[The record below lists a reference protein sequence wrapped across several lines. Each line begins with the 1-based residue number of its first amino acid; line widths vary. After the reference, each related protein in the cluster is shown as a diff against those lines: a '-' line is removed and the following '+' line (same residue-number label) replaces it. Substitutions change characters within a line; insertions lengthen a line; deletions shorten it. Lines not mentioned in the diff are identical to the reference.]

1 MDGFSERCDET
12 ALPDGDINRL
22 LELHKEYTENSLK
35 YLSALEADK
44 QNVKGFVKHPQTSR
58 KYMPRLQPMEYKKAA
73 KCLRLKR
80 SDGIMVELK
89 CPVCQSGNFATVEK
103 FIQHLTNFENIP
115 LFQDE
120 DEVNLIKQ
128 YSDII
133 ALEFGSVLPLSQ
145 QTLSAKARI
154 NTLEKR
160 NIDPSR
166 QLYISSDR
174 TNYADEIK
182 ESHQNKF
189 KFLRKRAAE
198 EGENVDNLL
207 KEITE

>member
-1 MDGFSERCDET
+1 MDGFSKECDET
-12 ALPDGDINRL
+12 ALSDGDINRL
-22 LELHKEYTENSLK
+22 LELHKEYAENSLK
-35 YLSALEADK
+35 YLSALETDK

-58 KYMPRLQPMEYKKAA
+58 KYMPLLQPMGYKKAT
-73 KCLRLKR
+73 KCLKLKR
-80 SDGIMVELK
+80 SDGITVELK
-89 CPVCQSGNFATVEK
+89 CPVCQSGNFITVEQ
-103 FIQHLTNFENIP
+103 FIQHLTDFEDIP

-120 DEVNLIKQ
+120 AEVDLIKQ

-145 QTLSAKARI
+145 QTPSAKARI
-154 NTLEKR
+154 NTLKKR

-166 QLYISSDR
+166 QLYLSSDR

-182 ESHQNKF
+182 ESRQNKF

-207 KEITE
+207 KEITG